1 MIREKTLKEQEKKI
15 SVCYQCSKCSK
26 LFTHKLHLKSHMQQ
40 HKSNDQLA
48 ASPSSTT
55 TNSLKIICN
64 ECGKQFNS
72 QSDFNRHLQLAHN
85 AVKPYKCSICSMSF
99 YDISSK
105 NRHEK
110 EHSGL
115 KPYRCYICG
124 FEFTRASNLRAH
136 LIKLHSSEIGKSVII
151 SKTSDNKLKF
161 EFDLDAIGVYR
172 EQQRL
177 NKCRNTD
184 TTTAAKPTNAV
195 IYIKDPNN
203 KSSDVQYM
211 VVYVDGKPI
220 FVQNPK
226 GSNHNTIP
234 QQIQQKLSQQLS
246 ENQNNGVRVNPSI
259 ENTTKHTNRATKI
272 KSTPNQHQITKIP
285 YLLAAAAAASN
296 TSRCAIGNVK
306 KEKNDHEYQHLVS
319 LFKQKNEKLF
329 NPLANNLQNTQ
340 NDVQSLLTSSQNSS
354 VC

>member
-1 MIREKTLKEQEKKI
+1 MFIQAKNDKKLVKLNLNNTNNNTKVLTENACKMNVNEEEEEEEGDVEREEDASIFDAFEIGLLTEDNHNQETKEDNQAVHSEQDKKM

-40 HKSNDQLA
+40 HKLNNDQILA
-48 ASPSSTT
+48 TTANSTF
-55 TNSLKIICN
+55 KIICN

-72 QSDFNRHLQLAHN
+72 QSDFNRHLQIAHN

-161 EFDLDAIGVYR
+161 EFDLG
-172 EQQRL
+172 
-177 NKCRNTD
+177 K
-184 TTTAAKPTNAV
+184 AK
-195 IYIKDPNN
+195 
-203 KSSDVQYM
+203 
-211 VVYVDGKPI
+211 
-220 FVQNPK
+220 
-226 GSNHNTIP
+226 
-234 QQIQQKLSQQLS
+234 L
-246 ENQNNGVRVNPSI
+246 
-259 ENTTKHTNRATKI
+259 
-272 KSTPNQHQITKIP
+272 
-285 YLLAAAAAASN
+285 
-296 TSRCAIGNVK
+296 
-306 KEKNDHEYQHLVS
+306 
-319 LFKQKNEKLF
+319 
-329 NPLANNLQNTQ
+329 
-340 NDVQSLLTSSQNSS
+340 
-354 VC
+354 

>member
-1 MIREKTLKEQEKKI
+1 MSVELEEEEEEDEVEEDENMPIFGSYEIDFLAEDANNNNNNRINDEDLRKERKLPAEQEQHDKKI

-40 HKSNDQLA
+40 HKLNDQPQQPV
-48 ASPSSTT
+48 ASSSTT
-55 TNSLKIICN
+55 ANSLKIICN

-72 QSDFNRHLQLAHN
+72 QSDFNRHLQIAHN

-161 EFDLDAIGVYR
+161 EFDL
-172 EQQRL
+172 
-177 NKCRNTD
+177 
-184 TTTAAKPTNAV
+184 
-195 IYIKDPNN
+195 
-203 KSSDVQYM
+203 
-211 VVYVDGKPI
+211 GKVFFLI
-220 FVQNPK
+220 
-226 GSNHNTIP
+226 
-234 QQIQQKLSQQLS
+234 
-246 ENQNNGVRVNPSI
+246 
-259 ENTTKHTNRATKI
+259 
-272 KSTPNQHQITKIP
+272 
-285 YLLAAAAAASN
+285 
-296 TSRCAIGNVK
+296 
-306 KEKNDHEYQHLVS
+306 S
-319 LFKQKNEKLF
+319 LEGLF
-329 NPLANNLQNTQ
+329 
-340 NDVQSLLTSSQNSS
+340 
-354 VC
+354 

>member
-1 MIREKTLKEQEKKI
+1 MADNNRMNIEVDEEEEEEDEDENMPIFDTFDIDLLTEEDNNRINEEVIGEKTLKEQEKKI

-40 HKSNDQLA
+40 HKSNDQPA
-48 ASPSSTT
+48 APPSSTT

-72 QSDFNRHLQLAHN
+72 QSDFNRHLQIAHN

-161 EFDLDAIGVYR
+161 EFDLG
-172 EQQRL
+172 
-177 NKCRNTD
+177 
-184 TTTAAKPTNAV
+184 
-195 IYIKDPNN
+195 
-203 KSSDVQYM
+203 
-211 VVYVDGKPI
+211 
-220 FVQNPK
+220 
-226 GSNHNTIP
+226 
-234 QQIQQKLSQQLS
+234 
-246 ENQNNGVRVNPSI
+246 RVWI
-259 ENTTKHTNRATKI
+259 
-272 KSTPNQHQITKIP
+272 
-285 YLLAAAAAASN
+285 L
-296 TSRCAIGNVK
+296 
-306 KEKNDHEYQHLVS
+306 
-319 LFKQKNEKLF
+319 
-329 NPLANNLQNTQ
+329 
-340 NDVQSLLTSSQNSS
+340 
-354 VC
+354 